1 MNETTTL
8 KRLALTDIELSEFNP
23 RQHENARELK
33 DLAASIAEKGVLEP
47 IIVRPKDGKYQVV
60 AGARRFKASQI
71 AKQTE
76 IPAIVRELTD
86 QEARELAVIENLQR
100 AQVHWLDEAKAFHE
114 LLTSGMTADVLAERI
129 GKARIYIHQR
139 LALNQLIPRL
149 QRLAYE
155 DKITVAVG
163 LLLGRLAPKVQ
174 EAIVEELGKYNRLT
188 ASEVKD
194 YVERYVYLDLAQA
207 PFDPSDVILLSA
219 AGSCTVCPKRSG
231 ASPLLFPEL
240 KRHGETCTDPVCFE
254 SKCQALVA
262 RQHEKYPKAIKI
274 ALGEVEWRKREPLR
288 KEGVIFEDQG
298 YGGYWEKDAR
308 WKQSSSGTCEFTQD
322 AIVVAG
328 ETAHLGEHKL
338 VCAEPKCAVHDSTR
352 ADRRARTQPG
362 VLNEERARQIEE
374 LWQRRTRHACRV
386 ALHEAIRQKQESLI
400 EEAKREESSG
410 NTTVPLEALRF
421 AVSQAHQAIR
431 PQQDGAKYLEAV
443 WKQAEEGEQTIEP
456 QAGGYRDALDRLID
470 RADQD
475 TLLRLLIDLPLAE
488 DVAGKFSYGH
498 KVAVVAKAY
507 GVDIEDVTKPVIQAW
522 EEKKQISYAKR
533 DARLAK
539 ERAKVEAAQKAVARA
554 PSASP
559 PVDTAEPSEQAART

>member
-1 MNETTTL
+1 MNEITTL
-8 KRLALTDIELSEFNP
+8 KRLALTDIELPDFNP

-47 IIVRPKDGKYQVV
+47 IVVRPKDGKYQVV
-60 AGARRFKASQI
+60 AGARRLRAGQI
-71 AKQTE
+71 AKQSE

-114 LLTSGMTADVLAERI
+114 LLTSGMTAETLAEHV
-129 GKARIYIHQR
+129 GKPRVYIHQR
-139 LALNQLIPRL
+139 LALNELIPKL
-149 QRLAYE
+149 QKLAYE

-163 LLLGRLAPKVQ
+163 LLLGRLTPKVQ
-174 EAIVEELGKYNRLT
+174 AAIVEELGKYNRLT

-194 YVERYVYLDLAQA
+194 YIDRYVYLDLAQA
-207 PFDPSDVILLSA
+207 PFDQNDAALVPA
-219 AGSCTVCPKRSG
+219 AGSCVACPKRSG

-240 KRHGETCTDPVCFE
+240 RRHETCTDPVCFE
-254 SKCQALVA
+254 SKCRALVA
-262 RQHEKYPKAIKI
+262 RQQEKYPEAIKI

-298 YGGYWEKDAR
+298 YSDYREKDAR
-308 WKQSSSGTCEFTQD
+308 WRQSSAGACEFTQD

-338 VCAEPKCAVHDSTR
+338 VCTEPKCPVHDSTR
-352 ADRRARTQPG
+352 GNRRAEKQPG
-362 VLNEERARQIEE
+362 VVNEERARQIEE

-386 ALHEAIRQKQESLI
+386 ALHEAIRQKQMSLI
-400 EEAKREESSG
+400 EVARREESSG
-410 NTTVPLEALRF
+410 NTTVPLDALRF
-421 AVSQAHQAIR
+421 AVNQAHHAIR
-431 PQQDGAKYLEAV
+431 LQQDGAKHLDAV
-443 WKQAEEGEQTIEP
+443 WKLAEEEQTVEP
-456 QAGGYRDALDRLID
+456 HAGGYRDALDRLID
-470 RADQD
+470 CADQD

-498 KVAVVAKAY
+498 KVELVATAY
-507 GVDIEDVTKPVIQAW
+507 GVDIAAATKPVVQAW
-522 EEKKQISYAKR
+522 EEKKRISYAKR

-539 ERAKVEAAQKAVARA
+539 ERAKLEASRKAIARTT
-554 PSASP
+554 SVSP
-559 PVDTAEPSEQAART
+559 AVDRVEPSEQPSQT